1 MLAVV
6 FLCVFSSTSSD
17 SGEVDSKELYKV
29 VAGILPGD
37 FEVRVHTSQVSIV
50 VFCVVFFFS
59 FFFFKFVFVR
69 LFRLNDL

>member
-59 FFFFKFVFVR
+59 FFFSNLFLFAFFV
-69 LFRLNDL
+69 